1 MEITTED
8 KKSPETQD
16 KEVLLARERRKIAEM
31 IGVVAIIVGACGFGV
46 LFSEPTWPVSIAVIG
61 VFIMIA
67 FIGSVMLKR
76 D

>member
-1 MEITTED
+1 MSD
-8 KKSPETQD
+8 DNKSPETQD

-31 IGVVAIIVGACGFGV
+31 IGVIAIIAAVGGFMV
-46 LFSEPTWPVSIAVIG
+46 LFTEPTWPVTVGVIG

-76 D
+76 G